1 MSINHKL
8 ITLGIVTWL
17 SLSTWSTTP
26 ISTQQQKDKKK
37 LLETIA
43 DDPARD
49 NSKIVT
55 LAEAKNIELTKDE
68 AKQLIEEELVRNEQ
82 FRDEIENLQKKYG
95 EASISKELL
104 DLIITISRNPEHFGS
119 FDGEGNY
126 NADEEKV
133 MQALKYG
140 GITEEESQKYKLGMT
155 ALLGCICLITWGI
168 MIRNKRKDHTGQKN
182 ASKNQK

>member
-55 LAEAKNIELTKDE
+55 LAEAKNLELTKDE
-68 AKQLIEEELVRNEQ
+68 AKQTHR
-82 FRDEIENLQKKYG
+82 RG
-95 EASISKELL
+95 
-104 DLIITISRNPEHFGS
+104 T
-119 FDGEGNY
+119 
-126 NADEEKV
+126 
-133 MQALKYG
+133 
-140 GITEEESQKYKLGMT
+140 
-155 ALLGCICLITWGI
+155 C
-168 MIRNKRKDHTGQKN
+168 
-182 ASKNQK
+182 